1 MIITVFEDTE
11 YSSLFPLN
19 INRASCELRC
29 GSFTNLERINN
40 LLTADDTIQL
50 VVRHD
55 IAKLIKERFPY
66 LTINPEMVSKG
77 IWLNGGGIWNE
88 NNFQEINSGRSYT
101 NNGDLVAIHNHE
113 DIPIAEFY
121 DHLDSASLVS
131 SEIDIHFIKNV
142 WDGIFLQ
149 SDVIAAD
156 SQNFIDYKQGDI
168 HPTVAIENGD
178 NIFIGKGAK
187 VRAGSVLDAS
197 SGSIIIDEN
206 AFIDIGSLI
215 QGPVYIGPSCVINPG
230 TKLRGNVTL
239 GPQCKIGGEVE
250 DVIFQGF
257 SNKQHDGF
265 LGHSYIG
272 EWVNLGANTNNSD
285 LKNNYGLI
293 QLNKDDQKIETGK
306 QFLGTMMGDYSRTG
320 ISTMLNTGTII
331 GLGANI
337 FGAGFQD
344 KYIPSFRWGKNDTTE
359 LEKLFNTLENMKQRR
374 GKSLSSDEK
383 IFLSELF
390 KKQIIK

>member
-1 MIITVFEDTE
+1 MIITVFEDSN

-29 GSFTNLERINN
+29 GAFTNLERINN
-40 LLTADDTIQL
+40 LLSTEDSIQL
-50 VVRHD
+50 VVRD
-55 IAKLIKERFPY
+55 ELTTLMKERYPN
-66 LTINPEMVSKG
+66 LTVNPEMVSQG
-77 IWLNGGGIWNE
+77 IWLNGRGLWNE
-88 NNFQEINSGRSYT
+88 NKLIEITSSRSYT
-101 NNGDLVAIHNHE
+101 NNGILMAIQNHE
-113 DIPIAEFY
+113 DIPLTEFHQY
-121 DHLDSASLVS
+121 LDSASLVS
-131 SEIDIHFIKNV
+131 TEIVIQFIKNV

-149 SDVIAAD
+149 SEVIAAD
-156 SQNFIDYKQGDI
+156 AQNFIDYNQGDI

-178 NIFIGKGAK
+178 NVFIDGGAS

-197 SGSIIIDEN
+197 AGPIIIADN
-206 AFIDIGSLI
+206 AYIDIGSLI
-215 QGPVYIGPSCVINPG
+215 QGPVYIGPGCVINPG

-293 QLNKDDQKIETGK
+293 RLVINGEEIETGQ
-306 QFLGTMMGDYSRTG
+306 QFLGTLMGDYSRTG

-337 FGAGFQD
+337 FGEGFQD

-359 LEKLFNTLENMKQRR
+359 LEKFFGTIEKMKQRR
-374 GKSLSSDEK
+374 GKSLSPNEK
-383 IFLSELF
+383 IYLTKLYE
-390 KKQIIK
+390 KQF

>member
-1 MIITVFEDTE
+1 MIITVFEDSN

-29 GSFTNLERINN
+29 GAFTNLERINN
-40 LLTADDTIQL
+40 LLSTEDSIQL
-50 VVRHD
+50 VVRD
-55 IAKLIKERFPY
+55 ELTTLMKERYPN
-66 LTINPEMVSKG
+66 LTVNPEMVSQG
-77 IWLNGGGIWNE
+77 IWLNGRGLWNE
-88 NNFQEINSGRSYT
+88 NKLIEITSSRSYT
-101 NNGDLVAIHNHE
+101 NNGILMAIQNHE
-113 DIPIAEFY
+113 DIPLTEFHQY
-121 DHLDSASLVS
+121 LDSASLVS
-131 SEIDIHFIKNV
+131 TEIVIQFIKNV

-149 SDVIAAD
+149 SEVIAAD
-156 SQNFIDYKQGDI
+156 AQNFIDYKQGDI

-178 NIFIGKGAK
+178 NVFIDGGAS

-197 SGSIIIDEN
+197 AGPIIIADN
-206 AFIDIGSLI
+206 AYIDIGSLI
-215 QGPVYIGPSCVINPG
+215 QGPVYIGPGCVINPG

-293 QLNKDDQKIETGK
+293 RLIIGDEIETGQ
-306 QFLGTMMGDYSRTG
+306 QFLGTLMGDYSRTG
-320 ISTMLNTGTII
+320 ISTMLNTGTIV

-337 FGAGFQD
+337 FGEGFQD

-359 LEKLFNTLENMKQRR
+359 LEKFFGTIEKMKQRR
-374 GKSLSSDEK
+374 GKSLSPNEK
-383 IFLSELF
+383 IYLTKLYE
-390 KKQIIK
+390 KQF

>member
-1 MIITVFEDTE
+1 MIITVFEDSN

-29 GSFTNLERINN
+29 GAFTNLERINN
-40 LLTADDTIQL
+40 LLSTEDSIQL
-50 VVRHD
+50 VVRD
-55 IAKLIKERFPY
+55 ELTTLMQERYPN
-66 LTINPEMVSKG
+66 LTVNPEMVTQG
-77 IWLNGGGIWNE
+77 IWLNGRGLWNK
-88 NNFQEINSGRSYT
+88 NKLKEITSGRTYT
-101 NNGDLVAIHNHE
+101 NNGVFLARQNNE
-113 DIPIAEFY
+113 DIPLREFHQY
-121 DHLDSASLVS
+121 LDSVSLVS
-131 SEIDIHFIKNV
+131 TEIVIQFTRNI
-142 WDGIFLQ
+142 WDGIFFQ
-149 SDVIAAD
+149 SEVIAAD
-156 SQNFIDYKQGDI
+156 AQNFIDYKQGEI

-178 NIFIGKGAK
+178 NVFIDGGAS

-197 SGSIIIDEN
+197 AGPIIIADN
-206 AFIDIGSLI
+206 AYIDIGSLI
-215 QGPVYIGPSCVINPG
+215 QGPVYIGPGCVINPG

-293 QLNKDDQKIETGK
+293 RLVINGEEIETEK
-306 QFLGTMMGDYSRTG
+306 QFLGTLMGDYSRTG
-320 ISTMLNTGTII
+320 ISTMLNTGTIV

-337 FGAGFQD
+337 FGEGFQD
-344 KYIPSFRWGKNDTTE
+344 KYIASFRWGKNDTTE
-359 LEKLFNTLENMKQRR
+359 LEKFFGTIEKMKQRR
-374 GKSLSSDEK
+374 GKSLSPNEK
-383 IFLSELF
+383 IYLTKLYE
-390 KKQIIK
+390 KQF

>member
-1 MIITVFEDTE
+1 MIITVFEDSN

-29 GSFTNLERINN
+29 GAFTNLERINN
-40 LLTADDTIQL
+40 LLSTEDSIQF
-50 VVRHD
+50 VVRD
-55 IAKLIKERFPY
+55 ELTTLIKERYPN
-66 LTINPEMVSKG
+66 LTVNPEMVSQG
-77 IWLNGGGIWNE
+77 IWLNGRGLWNE
-88 NNFQEINSGRSYT
+88 NKLIEITSSRTYI
-101 NNGDLVAIHNHE
+101 NNGVFLACQNNE
-113 DIPIAEFY
+113 DIPLTEFHQ
-121 DHLDSASLVS
+121 HLDSASLVS
-131 SEIDIHFIKNV
+131 TEIVIQFIKNV

-149 SDVIAAD
+149 SEVIATDA
-156 SQNFIDYKQGDI
+156 QNFIDYKQGDI

-178 NIFIGKGAK
+178 NVFIDGGAS

-197 SGSIIIDEN
+197 AGPIIIADN
-206 AFIDIGSLI
+206 AYIDIGSLI
-215 QGPVYIGPSCVINPG
+215 QGPVYIGPRCVINPG

-293 QLNKDDQKIETGK
+293 RLVINGEEIETEQ
-306 QFLGTMMGDYSRTG
+306 QFLGTLMGDYSRTG
-320 ISTMLNTGTII
+320 ISTMLNTGTIV

-337 FGAGFQD
+337 FGEGFQD

-359 LEKLFNTLENMKQRR
+359 LEKFFGTIEKMKQRR
-374 GKSLSSDEK
+374 GKSLNPNEK
-383 IFLSELF
+383 IYLTKLYE
-390 KKQIIK
+390 KQF

>member
-1 MIITVFEDTE
+1 MIITVFEDSN

-29 GSFTNLERINN
+29 GAFTNLERINN
-40 LLTADDTIQL
+40 LLSTEDSIQL
-50 VVRHD
+50 VVRD
-55 IAKLIKERFPY
+55 ELTTLMKERYPN
-66 LTINPEMVSKG
+66 LTVNPEMVSQG
-77 IWLNGGGIWNE
+77 IWLNGRGLWNE
-88 NNFQEINSGRSYT
+88 NKLIEITSSRSYT
-101 NNGDLVAIHNHE
+101 NNGILMAIQNHE
-113 DIPIAEFY
+113 DIPLTEFHQY
-121 DHLDSASLVS
+121 LDSASLVS
-131 SEIDIHFIKNV
+131 TEIVIQFIKNV

-149 SDVIAAD
+149 SEVIAAD
-156 SQNFIDYKQGDI
+156 AQNFIDYKQGDI

-178 NIFIGKGAK
+178 NVFIDGGAS

-197 SGSIIIDEN
+197 AGPIIIADN
-206 AFIDIGSLI
+206 AYIDIGSLI
-215 QGPVYIGPSCVINPG
+215 QGPVYIGPGCVINPG

-293 QLNKDDQKIETGK
+293 QLTMDDKKIETGQ
-306 QFLGTMMGDYSRTG
+306 QFLGTLMGDYSRTG

-337 FGAGFQD
+337 FGEGFQD

-359 LEKLFNTLENMKQRR
+359 LEKFFGTIEKMKQRR
-374 GKSLSSDEK
+374 GKSLSPNEK
-383 IFLSELF
+383 IYLTKLYE
-390 KKQIIK
+390 KQF

>member
-1 MIITVFEDTE
+1 MIITVFEDSN

-29 GSFTNLERINN
+29 GAFTNLERINN
-40 LLTADDTIQL
+40 LLAVEDSIQL
-50 VVRHD
+50 VVRD
-55 IAKLIKERFPY
+55 ELTTLMKERYPN
-66 LTINPEMVSKG
+66 LTVNPEMVSQG
-77 IWLNGGGIWNE
+77 IWLNGRGLWNE
-88 NNFQEINSGRSYT
+88 NKLIEITSGRTYT
-101 NNGDLVAIHNHE
+101 NNDIFLACQNNE
-113 DIPIAEFY
+113 DIPLTEFHQY
-121 DHLDSASLVS
+121 LNSASLVS
-131 SEIDIHFIKNV
+131 TEIVIQFIKNV

-149 SDVIAAD
+149 SEVIAAD
-156 SQNFIDYKQGDI
+156 AQNFIDYKKGDI

-178 NIFIGKGAK
+178 NVFIDGGAS

-197 SGSIIIDEN
+197 AGPIIIADN
-206 AFIDIGSLI
+206 AYIDIGSLI
-215 QGPVYIGPSCVINPG
+215 QGPVYIGPGCVINPG

-293 QLNKDDQKIETGK
+293 QLAMDDKKIETGQ
-306 QFLGTMMGDYSRTG
+306 QFLGTLMGDYSRTG

-337 FGAGFQD
+337 FGEGFQD
-344 KYIPSFRWGKNDTTE
+344 KYIPSFRWGKNDITD
-359 LEKLFNTLENMKQRR
+359 LEKFFGTIEKMKQRR
-374 GKSLSSDEK
+374 GKSLNPNEK
-383 IFLSELF
+383 IYLTKLYE
-390 KKQIIK
+390 K